1 MTLKLLLAEDAPDV
15 AQAVTFGIRMAWP
28 GSQVTVATDGAEALR
43 LFAEALPDIVV
54 LDIALPVL
62 DGFAVCQ
69 RLREVSQVP
78 ILMLTVR
85 DGTLDK
91 VRALELGAD
100 DYVTKPFDPLELVAR
115 LRALVRR
122 ATGAAGPAEPPLHV
136 ADITVDLE
144 THEVRVKGAVVP
156 LTATEYRLLEVFLRH
171 PGTVL
176 PHQYLL
182 EHAWGPEYRQDAH
195 SLRVF
200 VRRLRR
206 KLGDD
211 AEHPRYIQTE
221 WGVGYRFVSAH

>member
-1 MTLKLLLAEDAPDV
+1 
-15 AQAVTFGIRMAWP
+15 MAWP
-28 GSQVTVATDGAEALR
+28 GSQVTLATDGAEALR
-43 LFAEALPDIVV
+43 LFTETLPEIVV
-54 LDIALPVL
+54 LDIALPV
-62 DGFAVCQ
+62 
-69 RLREVSQVP
+69 
-78 ILMLTVR
+78 R
-85 DGTLDK
+85 DSTLDK

-100 DYVTKPFDPLELVAR
+100 DYVTKPFDPLESVAR

-122 ATGAAGPAEPPLHV
+122 ATGAAGPPEPPLSV
-136 ADITVDLE
+136 ADITVDAA
-144 THEVRVKGAVVP
+144 THEVRLKGTVVQ
-156 LTATEYRLLEVFLRH
+156 LTATEYRLLEVLIRH

-211 AEHPRYIQTE
+211 AQHPATSRRSGAWGIASSLPTE
-221 WGVGYRFVSAH
+221 GRAGADPIHTLSHIVTGTSTDVTPNDTVCPVG